1 MTSSIPFAHW
11 PLRRLLG
18 LWGVGFLVEAAL
30 LALMFVLLV
39 RPEPPLVDRL
49 QGGDRSRMSVALI
62 KVDTLRSGSPVAS
75 PGDLPRRIVE
85 DSFYTV
91 LHWPLYKPL
100 LAGGGRV
107 IAMPMRRW
115 WVPALYVGAVPLAL
129 IVATLVWVFARWG
142 GARAQGGSGASSS
155 HRGSP

>member
-1 MTSSIPFAHW
+1 MTG
-11 PLRRLLG
+11 RRILKIWGAG
-18 LWGVGFLVEAAL
+18 LLVEAAL
-30 LALMFVLLV
+30 LLLMFVLLV

-49 QGGDRSRMSVALI
+49 RGRNPSRGQLTVIYPDSARFGPAPNLPTAARRSIA
-62 KVDTLRSGSPVAS
+62 
-75 PGDLPRRIVE
+75 E

-91 LHWPLYKPL
+91 LHWPLHKPL

-129 IVATLVWVFARWG
+129 VVAT
-142 GARAQGGSGASSS
+142 GALLLAQRTRLG
-155 HRGSP
+155 